1 MKRLISAV
9 MVLGILLENFFA
21 LNIANA
27 KTIVRYDRNQ
37 GARSLHHVP
46 PKTSENTPATDKN
59 TMSEAEIVAAQTAEA
74 KAAEAKAAEAKAA
87 EAKAAEAKAAE
98 AKAAEA
104 KVAEAKA
111 VEAKA
116 AEAKAAEAK
125 AAEAKAAEAKA
136 AEAKAAEA
144 KAGKAPAGDINIE
157 GSSEQEGT
165 VETKAYADPA
175 NFQCIV
181 KMRTPMKDKKKAASV
196 KALQKGILSKQDK
209 IADSIVYNA
218 KILTADPI
226 AYYPVVTHYVGKG
239 LVGINMCALF
249 VDSWSAAVLSGGGVT
264 VESES
269 ASPHFINF
277 TDILVRADDKVYE
290 VRYNPAHR
298 HQYME
303 KPAQINTGWYA
314 SSSLYLVEYYIEE
327 MTREEYEIFY
337 ALAHAKKATI
347 RFSGADFQSER
358 DLSQKALAAYR
369 RMFDFYEAMIS

>member
-104 KVAEAKA
+104 K
-111 VEAKA
+111 
-116 AEAKAAEAK
+116 
-125 AAEAKAAEAKA
+125 A

-209 IADSIVYNA
+209 IADSIEYNA

-277 TDILVRADDKVYE
+277 GSMQNVVGYPS
-290 VRYNPAHR
+290 VVN
-298 HQYME
+298 
-303 KPAQINTGWYA
+303 
-314 SSSLYLVEYYIEE
+314 S
-327 MTREEYEIFY
+327 
-337 ALAHAKKATI
+337 
-347 RFSGADFQSER
+347 
-358 DLSQKALAAYR
+358 
-369 RMFDFYEAMIS
+369 

>member
-98 AKAAEA
+98 AKA
-104 KVAEAKA
+104 
-111 VEAKA
+111 
-116 AEAKAAEAK
+116 
-125 AAEAKAAEAKA
+125 
-136 AEAKAAEA
+136 
-144 KAGKAPAGDINIE
+144 GKAPAGDINIE

-209 IADSIVYNA
+209 IADSIEYNA

-277 TDILVRADDKVYE
+277 GSMQNVVGYPS
-290 VRYNPAHR
+290 VVN
-298 HQYME
+298 
-303 KPAQINTGWYA
+303 
-314 SSSLYLVEYYIEE
+314 S
-327 MTREEYEIFY
+327 
-337 ALAHAKKATI
+337 
-347 RFSGADFQSER
+347 
-358 DLSQKALAAYR
+358 
-369 RMFDFYEAMIS
+369 

>member
-104 KVAEAKA
+104 K
-111 VEAKA
+111 
-116 AEAKAAEAK
+116 AAEAK

-209 IADSIVYNA
+209 IADSIEYNA

-277 TDILVRADDKVYE
+277 GSMQNVVGYPS
-290 VRYNPAHR
+290 VVN
-298 HQYME
+298 
-303 KPAQINTGWYA
+303 
-314 SSSLYLVEYYIEE
+314 S
-327 MTREEYEIFY
+327 
-337 ALAHAKKATI
+337 
-347 RFSGADFQSER
+347 
-358 DLSQKALAAYR
+358 
-369 RMFDFYEAMIS
+369 